1 MVVQSCLHW
10 TWSETPKTGF
20 LVTQLIL
27 FQYKKPSVIIDME
40 KSLQEEFKKMKA
52 SQDGDVDCTPS

>member
-1 MVVQSCLHW
+1 MQ
-10 TWSETPKTGF
+10 KTDYH
-20 LVTQLIL
+20 VCHISIIS

-52 SQDGDVDCTPS
+52 SRDGDVDCTPS